1 MRILLSAAVTLAL
14 AFPVFLSAQT
24 RGHGETNGTDK
35 ASERADTGVSGHEAK
50 DAFAALVEDFWANAY
65 LEIGKPKV
73 SWYCA
78 EHGKRWYF
86 VGSRSPGV
94 PGQAAVDMR
103 AHEMAFHGGAT
114 TTIAS
119 NGLNSSQLAR
129 LPSRSP

>member
-1 MRILLSAAVTLAL
+1 MRVLISAAVTLGL

-24 RGHGETNGTDK
+24 RGHGE
-35 ASERADTGVSGHEAK
+35 GVFGHEAK

-65 LEIGKPKV
+65 LEIGTPKV

-78 EHGKRWYF
+78 EHGKRRHF
-86 VGSRSPGV
+86 VGSSSPEV

-103 AHEMAFHGGAT
+103 AHELAFHGGAT

-129 LPSRSP
+129 LPSGSS